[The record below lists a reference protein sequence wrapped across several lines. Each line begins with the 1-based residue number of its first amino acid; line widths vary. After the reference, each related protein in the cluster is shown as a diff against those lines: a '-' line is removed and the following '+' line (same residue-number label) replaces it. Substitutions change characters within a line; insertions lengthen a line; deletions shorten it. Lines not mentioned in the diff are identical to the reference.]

1 MNVSILFKA
10 LTISVLLLFSCQFV
24 TAQQATVVINQ
35 NEKIPELLTLKK
47 ELEKDNKLSDGWTI
61 QIYSGE
67 LGTANSN
74 LRRFRGSYGS
84 WPASLEYETPN
95 YKVWAGDFSSRLDA
109 ERALIEIKKTFPA
122 AFILKPSR

>member
-1 MNVSILFKA
+1 MNVSILFKT
-10 LTISVLLLFSCQFV
+10 LTISVLFVFSFQIAS
-24 TAQQATVVINQ
+24 AQQATVVVHQ

-74 LRRFRGSYGS
+74 LRRFRGSHGS

-95 YKVWAGDFSSRLDA
+95 YKVWAGDFASRLDA
-109 ERALIEIKKTFPA
+109 ERALLEIKNTFPS

>member
-1 MNVSILFKA
+1 MNISQLYKYV
-10 LTISVLLLFSCQFV
+10 TISTLMLFIGQISM
-24 TAQQATVVINQ
+24 AQQATVVINQ
-35 NEKIPELLTLKK
+35 NEKIPELLKLKK

-61 QIYSGE
+61 QLYSGE

-74 LRRFRGSYGS
+74 LRRFRGAYGA

-95 YKVWAGDFSSRLDA
+95 YKVWAGDFSTRFEA
-109 ERALIEIKKTFPA
+109 ERALIEIKKLFSA